1 MRLFNLEPSD
11 SQQLAQALLE
21 ADALAQSCCDGHLL
35 SGTLQD
41 LPILQQ
47 VIDRLHAPALN
58 PQQVRAIAAALGRVL
73 LHQQDGSDWGIVQG
87 AHQRG
92 LAIRRL
98 GTLHWISPEGALRS
112 HLHGQATPNLQRLF
126 ASMLERLNPPALA
139 A

>member
-1 MRLFNLEPSD
+1 MRLFNLEPPD
-11 SQQLAQALLE
+11 VQQLAQALLE
-21 ADALAQSCCDGHLL
+21 ADALAQACCEGHLL
-35 SGTLQD
+35 SGTQQD

-47 VIDRLHAPALN
+47 VIEQLHAPALT
-58 PQQVRAIAAALGRVL
+58 PQQVRAISAAMGRVL
-73 LHQQDGSDWGIVQG
+73 LHQQDGSEWGIVQG

-92 LAIRRL
+92 FAIRRL